1 MKGVLCPVTKEHY
14 DWLQEKWGQVWRLS
28 KQQQSVELAT
38 SGQER
43 TLSSCS
49 RAEQPLFSFS
59 SRELWCT
66 MSTSVST
73 WCNSLLLLL
82 ACR

>member
-1 MKGVLCPVTKEHY
+1 MLNNKQVTK
-14 DWLQEKWGQVWRLS
+14 DCQEWVREKHGQVWLLS
-28 KQQQSVELAT
+28 KQQQSLELAT
-38 SGQER
+38 GGQER

-66 MSTSVST
+66 ISTSVST
-73 WCNSLLLLL
+73 WCSSLLLLL